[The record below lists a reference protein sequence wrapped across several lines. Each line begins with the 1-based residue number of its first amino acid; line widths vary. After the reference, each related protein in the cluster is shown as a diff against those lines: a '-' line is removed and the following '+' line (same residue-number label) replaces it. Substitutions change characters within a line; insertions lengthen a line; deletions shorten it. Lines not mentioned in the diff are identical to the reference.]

1 MRVIPQAGCW
11 IQRTTASLRNVYC
24 GPAHIQSIY
33 ASSYLGFNIQP
44 NVSAL
49 LLEIS
54 RRFRAPYNAILVSNI
69 AHIPQFTLCELWFRS
84 YTMLLVLRT
93 FRVQYSSE
101 RICAAIGGISTIEW
115 ALNSK
120 HGAKYSAQPPVYA
133 MCTVVP
139 DIYKVFT
146 APHIQATIFIWT
158 NLRCNWRYLDN

>member
-1 MRVIPQAGCW
+1 MRVILQPGCR
-11 IQRTTASLRNVYC
+11 IQRTTARLRSVYC
-24 GPAHIQSIY
+24 GPADIQSIY
-33 ASSYLGFNIQP
+33 SSAYLGFNVTP

-54 RRFRAPYNAILVSNI
+54 RQFHARYNANLVSNI
-69 AHIPQFTLCELWFRS
+69 AHIPQFTLCELWFGS
-84 YTMLLVLRT
+84 YTMLLELRT

-120 HGAKYSAQPPVYA
+120 HGAKYSAQPTVYA

-146 APHIQATIFIWT
+146 APHIQATIFI
-158 NLRCNWRYLDN
+158 